1 MIFKD
6 KIIAKRKTELRKL
19 LNLKILERIL
29 ETTFHIAPFIV
40 SKSVLLTPLMN
51 NNRLLIFLLS
61 RFIGNKFARFF
72 KFLKKTKFKIDSDC
86 KQNLFLSSL
95 FLFFNNLFFI
105 DLQVIFA
112 TFLTYILIND
122 KPLDAKIV
130 FVSLSFFNILKFS
143 IDLLSRSVQENMKFY
158 VAIYRIQKFL
168 NSDDLLEYN
177 MKRMNQRGKTF

>member
-1 MIFKD
+1 M
-6 KIIAKRKTELRKL
+6 
-19 LNLKILERIL
+19 
-29 ETTFHIAPFIV
+29 
-40 SKSVLLTPLMN
+40 
-51 NNRLLIFLLS
+51 
-61 RFIGNKFARFF
+61 
-72 KFLKKTKFKIDSDC
+72 
-86 KQNLFLSSL
+86 
-95 FLFFNNLFFI
+95 
-105 DLQVIFA
+105 IFA

-143 IDLLSRSVQENMKFY
+143 IDILSRSVQENMKFY

>member
-1 MIFKD
+1 M
-6 KIIAKRKTELRKL
+6 
-19 LNLKILERIL
+19 
-29 ETTFHIAPFIV
+29 
-40 SKSVLLTPLMN
+40 
-51 NNRLLIFLLS
+51 
-61 RFIGNKFARFF
+61 
-72 KFLKKTKFKIDSDC
+72 
-86 KQNLFLSSL
+86 
-95 FLFFNNLFFI
+95 
-105 DLQVIFA
+105 IFA